1 MNIPHIELQEGSI
14 HDLIL
19 QLQEKYGG
27 EIKDQHYRL
36 SHDLMD
42 LDVRYFRMTDGIE
55 ITLNTVTFHQDHK
68 LTIYGNNGDN
78 RHLCFRF
85 SYQGDLMRGHH
96 KGETKVELSEGMAIF
111 DTALTF
117 DVLMRK
123 GQAHQWLG
131 VRTSTEVMASSFLM
145 FSDYF
150 GDVFNTEKTW
160 MIYDHMPLEVNLLLK
175 ELFDLKKLNKPVP
188 VENSLIIA
196 RASEIIGVFYER
208 ILNRNITKEKSL
220 HQNDLEAL
228 FKIKDDILSTYE
240 MPPSLEEIADQYGF
254 SVSKLRR
261 DFNNVFGTSIHRFHQ
276 NYRLEQAKMSLS
288 ANNQTIT
295 EISRKYGYKSIS
307 KFSYA
312 FKKKFGKS
320 PSEYQSL

>member
-42 LDVRYFRMTDGIE
+42 LEVRYFRMTDGIE

-68 LTIYGNNGDN
+68 LTIYGNNEVN

-85 SYQGDLMRGHH
+85 SYQGDLMRGHL
-96 KGETKVELSEGMAIF
+96 KDETKVELSEGMAIF

-123 GQAHQWLG
+123 GQVHQWLG
-131 VRTSTEVMASSFLM
+131 VRTSTKVMESSFLM

-160 MIYDHMPLEVNLLLK
+160 MIYDHMPLEINLLLK

-208 ILNRNITKEKSL
+208 ILSRKITKEKFL

-240 MPPSLEEIADQYGF
+240 LPPSLEEIADQYGF

-276 NYRLEQAKMSLS
+276 NYRLEQAKISLA
-288 ANNQTIT
+288 ANNLTVT
-295 EISRKYGYKSIS
+295 EISRKYGYKSIA

-320 PSEYQSL
+320 PSDFQS